1 MSTCFEQACKLKA
14 PQSWQTANMT
24 KPESETLQA
33 IDIEGEYKDLGGRP
47 SDYSPE
53 MGELICAKIASGK
66 TLSEICR
73 KQGMPA
79 RQTVLRWRREHSGF
93 DTEYTRAR
101 VDQMENWGDDCV
113 EIADDDTLDT
123 LDSVD
128 KQGNSIQVPNHANVQ
143 RDRLRIDTRKFMMSK
158 IARHIY
164 GERVEHEHSG
174 EIHQRHTVELSD
186 RERMR
191 RLATFMLED
200 RAAGPVIEGELVD
213 GVPVEMPVSIEPQ
226 PDNLQASSPDSQEPD
241 VNQ

>member
-1 MSTCFEQACKLKA
+1 MAT
-14 PQSWQTANMT
+14 
-24 KPESETLQA
+24 PESETLQA
-33 IDIEGEYKDLGGRP
+33 IDALPVDKALTGRP

-128 KQGNSIQVPNHANVQ
+128 KQGNSIQVANHANVQ

-164 GERVEHEHSG
+164 GERVNHEHSG

-200 RAAGPVIEGELVD
+200 RANPVIEGELAS
-213 GVPVEMPVSIEPQ
+213 PESHATIEPQ
-226 PDNLQASSPDSQEPD
+226 PASVQASSPADIVQGRTLFASEPD
-241 VNQ
+241 PSNE

>member
-1 MSTCFEQACKLKA
+1 MTSPETQA
-14 PQSWQTANMT
+14 
-24 KPESETLQA
+24 LQA
-33 IDIEGEYKDLGGRP
+33 TDTTSLEGQSTTGRP

-53 MGELICAKIASGK
+53 LGELICAKIASGK

-73 KQGMPA
+73 KRGMPA

-123 LDSVD
+123 MQGVD
-128 KQGNSIQVPNHANVQ
+128 KQGNVIEVANHANVQ
-143 RDRLRIDTRKFMMSK
+143 RDRLRVDTRKFLMSK

-164 GERVEHEHSG
+164 GDKVEHEHSG
-174 EIHQRHTVELSD
+174 GVVHTVELSD

-200 RAAGPVIEGELVD
+200 QAASAAGPVI
-213 GVPVEMPVSIEPQ
+213 IEAQ
-226 PDNLQASSPDSQEPD
+226 PETVQASPPDSPSAGVNGSPQD
-241 VNQ
+241 VNET